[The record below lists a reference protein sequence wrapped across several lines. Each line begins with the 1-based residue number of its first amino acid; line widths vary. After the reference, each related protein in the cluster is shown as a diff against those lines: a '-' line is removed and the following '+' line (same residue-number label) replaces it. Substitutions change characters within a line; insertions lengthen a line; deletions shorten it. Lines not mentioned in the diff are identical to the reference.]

1 MCNVAPGRG
10 VACHVSGHV
19 ERVPLHESALEAR
32 ADTKRVQAPEPVAI
46 KVWIVT
52 ARGKA
57 FLSDQ
62 ARAVAWTTGQHPQVQ
77 VEYLDRG
84 GRIGFAWVW
93 ASAVRRA

>member
-1 MCNVAPGRG
+1 M
-10 VACHVSGHV
+10 
-19 ERVPLHESALEAR
+19 ERVPLHESALEAPVEAR
-32 ADTKRVQAPEPVAI
+32 EGAKRIEPPEPVAI

-57 FLSDQ
+57 FLSEQ

>member
-1 MCNVAPGRG
+1 M
-10 VACHVSGHV
+10 SGV
-19 ERVPLHESALEAR
+19 ERVPLHESALEAPVEAR
-32 ADTKRVQAPEPVAI
+32 EGSKRIEPPEPVAI

-57 FLSDQ
+57 FLSEQ

>member
-1 MCNVAPGRG
+1 M
-10 VACHVSGHV
+10 
-19 ERVPLHESALEAR
+19 HESALEAPAEAR
-32 ADTKRVQAPEPVAI
+32 AGLKRTEPPEPVEI

-57 FLSDQ
+57 FLSEQ
-62 ARAVAWTTGQHPQVQ
+62 ARAVAWTGGQHPQVQ
-77 VEYLDRG
+77 VEYIDRG

>member
-1 MCNVAPGRG
+1 VAG
-10 VACHVSGHV
+10 V
-19 ERVPLHESALEAR
+19 ERVPLHESALEAPAEAR
-32 ADTKRVQAPEPVAI
+32 EGSKRIESPEPVAI
-46 KVWIVT
+46 RVWIVT

-62 ARAVAWTTGQHPQVQ
+62 ARAIAWTTGQHPQVQ

>member
-1 MCNVAPGRG
+1 MGG
-10 VACHVSGHV
+10 V
-19 ERVPLHESALEAR
+19 ERVPLHESALEAPTEAR
-32 ADTKRVQAPEPVAI
+32 EGATRVEAPEPVPI

-62 ARAVAWTTGQHPQVQ
+62 ARAIAWTTGRHPQVQ

-84 GRIGFAWVW
+84 GRRGFAWVW

>member
-1 MCNVAPGRG
+1 MRSMDVGG
-10 VACHVSGHV
+10 V
-19 ERVPLHESALEAR
+19 ERVPLHESALEAPVEAR
-32 ADTKRVQAPEPVAI
+32 DGATRVEAPEPVAV

-57 FLSDQ
+57 FLSEQ
-62 ARAVAWTTGQHPQVQ
+62 ARAIAWTSGWHPQVQ

-84 GRIGFAWVW
+84 GRVGFAWVW